1 MKIKLF
7 YAILALFLAVSCST
21 NQNVIFSPDV
31 ESNTTNGFLEI
42 LKIEISDTATIIY
55 FDAYQYSRPE
65 NWFRFSSKST
75 LKGGSGKVYNII
87 GSDGITL
94 DERERTPDNF
104 GLVAFTL
111 TFEPLDKNE
120 KTIDFSSDGNWQI
133 SGIKLHK
140 SKQSKSKKAIK
151 CTLKGEVL
159 NRSYSHRLVLSKL
172 NEDFRTANVVYI
184 PIRNGKFEYVLNCD
198 HEEMYELVFLD
209 EYQSGGWRPVK
220 FFSEKGTVSFTL
232 YPMDENEQNQIKGG
246 TLNAE
251 YNAFNNSTQEIAKG
265 YDVLEPKYQQLQEE
279 GKYSTPEAEAIY
291 EKLRTANDSERAK
304 LYRELEML
312 RTEGKDI
319 TPEVQAL
326 NKEGKYISQKIDSMQ
341 LQYITK
347 HQTLVGYA
355 ILLEKLWAAIHYSFE
370 EVDISPLV
378 EVYHTVYASKFPK
391 HSNTEQIRLLI
402 NSVETIKVG
411 GRYIDFEAPDLEGNM
426 IKLSEQIQGK
436 IAVIYLWAS
445 WCGPCLQNG
454 RELIPIYETYNSKGF
469 TVVGIAREKNTTT
482 AMKAAIE
489 RNKYPWQNLVEL
501 NDKENIWVKYGLGN
515 AGGGEFLVDENGVI
529 LAVKPTAE
537 EIEKILKDRL
547 E

>member
-1 MKIKLF
+1 MKTKLF
-7 YAILALFLAVSCST
+7 YVTLALFTAVSCST
-21 NQNVIFSPDV
+21 NRNVIFSPDI
-31 ESNTTNGFLEI
+31 ESNTTDGFLEI
-42 LKIEISDTATIIY
+42 LKIEIADTATIIY

-65 NWFRFSSKST
+65 NWFCFSSKST
-75 LKGGSGKVYNII
+75 LTGGSGKVYSII
-87 GSDGITL
+87 GSNGITL
-94 DERERTPDNF
+94 DERERTPVDS

-111 TFEPLDKNE
+111 TFEPLDKGE

-133 SGIKLHK
+133 SGVKLYK
-140 SKQSKSKKAIK
+140 AKQPKSKKAIK
-151 CTLKGEVL
+151 CTLKGEVV

-184 PIRNGKFEYVLNCD
+184 PVRNGKFEYVLNCD

-220 FFSEKGTVSFTL
+220 FFSEKGTVRFTL

-246 TLNAE
+246 TLNTE
-251 YNAFNNSTQEIAKG
+251 HNVFNNSTQEIAKL
-265 YDVLEPKYQQLQEE
+265 YDVLDPKYQQLQEE
-279 GKYSTPEAEAIY
+279 GKYSTPEAETIY

-312 RTEGKDI
+312 RAEGKDI
-319 TPEVQAL
+319 TPEAQAL
-326 NKEGKYISQKIDSMQ
+326 KQESKYISQKIDSMQ
-341 LQYITK
+341 LQYIIK
-347 HQTLVGYA
+347 HQTLVSYA
-355 ILLEKLWAAIHYSFE
+355 ILLKKLWAAIHYFE

-391 HSNTEQIRLLI
+391 HPNTEQIQLLI
-402 NSVETIKVG
+402 NSAETIKVG

-426 IKLSEQIQGK
+426 IRLSEHIKGK

-454 RELIPIYETYNSKGF
+454 RELMPVYETYNTKGF
-469 TVVGIAREKNTTT
+469 TVVGIARERNTTN

-489 RNKYPWQNLVEL
+489 RNKYPWLNLVEL
-501 NDKENIWVKYGLGN
+501 NDKENIWVKYRLGN

-537 EIEKILKDRL
+537 EVEKILKDRL